1 MLSWVLPKG
10 SLEEA
15 TMRLLEEAN
24 LVPRREDDRDYRIT
38 IDDPRVGEVRLLRP
52 QEIPVYVQKGYFDL
66 GITGWDWVRETQSD
80 VVDIMD
86 LSYNKTSI
94 GQPVKIVLAVAGDS
108 PLEKGSDIPPGSR
121 ISTEYPHLTQEYF
134 DKLGIPVEIYRS
146 YGATEA
152 KVPDIADAVVDV
164 METGATFRRLGM
176 KIVDVLLE
184 STTKLIANKDSYA
197 DPRKRADIEDIK
209 TLLKGVITARGKVLI
224 KMNVHEDDME
234 RVIEILPAAKAP
246 TIAQLFGTN
255 YYAVESVVPSADINL
270 LIPRLKQR
278 GAEDILELPIL
289 KIVD

>member
-10 SLEEA
+10 SLEEG

-24 LVPRREDDRDYRIT
+24 LVPRRDDDRDYRIT
-38 IDDPRVGEVRLLRP
+38 IDDPRVGEIRLLRP

-164 METGATFRRLGM
+164 IETGATFRRLGM

-209 TLLKGVITARGKVLI
+209 TLLKGVIAARGKVLI

>member
-10 SLEEA
+10 SLEEG

-24 LVPRREDDRDYRIT
+24 LVPRRDDDRDYRIT

-164 METGATFRRLGM
+164 IETGATFRRLGM

-209 TLLKGVITARGKVLI
+209 TLLKGVIAARGKVLI